1 MFTIITVQNIRVS
14 LLVLFTHCFCSPCFI
29 SLMNNTMEP
38 TLLYIPIHTHILL
51 ISSINIYSTKTKS
64 TRKSNKINMLII
76 FSFPFLHFQSTN
88 SFNWNLLIESI
99 HTIVLPFSIY
109 LLNFAIFTGIA
120 ALSILSLMSNHF

>member
-1 MFTIITVQNIRVS
+1 
-14 LLVLFTHCFCSPCFI
+14 
-29 SLMNNTMEP
+29 
-38 TLLYIPIHTHILL
+38 
-51 ISSINIYSTKTKS
+51 
-64 TRKSNKINMLII
+64 MLII